1 MAQMKQTADN
11 MNEFRETPYYL
22 MIDELSGKGQ
32 ITVKYWTTNC
42 EVGNRIQAGVNL
54 SPNATTYL
62 DPKTLALVSTTYGGK
77 QAPQNRERIDI
88 YKYAF
93 ISHGRVLTQND
104 IASFCKKELG
114 ELLVRTEIRN
124 GVEISPMPHEGLI
137 RTKEVHLIL
146 GTQLDEPSQE
156 KQIKDNLRTKLS
168 ACSPDTFNYRIFIEY
183 NKA

>member
-1 MAQMKQTADN
+1 MKQTADN

-62 DPKTLALVSTTYGGK
+62 DPKTLARQYHLRRETS
-77 QAPQNRERIDI
+77 PQNRERIDI

-104 IASFCKKELG
+104 IASFCKKNSENCWCG
-114 ELLVRTEIRN
+114 QKSGTGWKSARC
-124 GVEISPMPHEGLI
+124 
-137 RTKEVHLIL
+137 RTK
-146 GTQLDEPSQE
+146 D
-156 KQIKDNLRTKLS
+156 
-168 ACSPDTFNYRIFIEY
+168 
-183 NKA
+183 

>member
-62 DPKTLALVSTTYGGK
+62 DPKTLALVSTTYGGNK
-77 QAPQNRERIDI
+77 PPKTEN
-88 YKYAF
+88 
-93 ISHGRVLTQND
+93 GLTSTNTP
-104 IASFCKKELG
+104 SF
-114 ELLVRTEIRN
+114 RTA
-124 GVEISPMPHEGLI
+124 VS
-137 RTKEVHLIL
+137 
-146 GTQLDEPSQE
+146 
-156 KQIKDNLRTKLS
+156 
-168 ACSPDTFNYRIFIEY
+168 
-183 NKA
+183 